1 MALKGRKE
9 AVARL
14 RALAGGGADKFL
26 GPALFAGGEAIV
38 VEAQIS
44 MTRGRAEVVDK
55 KRHVPSRPGE
65 PPAVRE
71 GDLRRGIEATQPA
84 PLLVRVTSND
94 RKAAWLEFGTSQM
107 EARPYMRP
115 ARDKVKPEIIR
126 NLEAAFSR
134 FVASTKKGPK

>member
-9 AVARL
+9 AVGRMK
-14 RALAGGGADKFL
+14 ALAGGGIERYL
-26 GPALFAGGEAIV
+26 GPALFAGAEDIV

-55 KRHVPSRPGE
+55 NRHIPSRPGE

-94 RKAAWLEFGTSQM
+94 RKSHWLEFGTSRM
-107 EARPYMRP
+107 EARPFMRP
-115 ARDKVKPEIIR
+115 ARDKVKPQIIR
-126 NLEAAFSR
+126 NLEAAFGS